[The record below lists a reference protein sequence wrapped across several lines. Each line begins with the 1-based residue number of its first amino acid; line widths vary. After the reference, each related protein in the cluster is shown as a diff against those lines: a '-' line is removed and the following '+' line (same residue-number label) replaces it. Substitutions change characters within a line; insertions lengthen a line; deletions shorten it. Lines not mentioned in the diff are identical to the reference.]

1 MVLCPGF
8 QKNGRPCTNILEQKN
23 KFCKLCGWKIDPEIF
38 SKEAISCPNI
48 VLSSE
53 EKCGTW
59 IERDQMFCDQCG
71 WEVNHDF
78 FPSRNGTGT
87 VGPECS
93 SGLQAQIKKLSFKQE
108 TKLHQNSFLDS
119 LVTPGDTDEDDL
131 MTFQKSASISP
142 HSASSASSL
151 PESGREAKGRILFIH
166 NLNEESITTEKLFN
180 LFSLYGRVDI
190 IKLFFKKKNSGL
202 VQMDT
207 EEHAASALGHLDR
220 VVVQNKTLHIQYSRV
235 KSINTDENFKMT
247 ADYRKSKLHRGGV
260 TFNYVMTACAP
271 SAVIHMSH
279 LPESIKRE
287 DIIDV
292 FSEYGNVLEL
302 KIFKSRGCQGALLKF
317 ASVEQAVTA
326 IMEMHNFK
334 FPDNTRL
341 MVSFSHHKCLITEG

>member
-151 PESGREAKGRILFIH
+151 PESREAKGRILFIH